1 MLADEDQSCESCVRL
16 VDVGIVPVDPTRL
29 VARGAQCRHAWRGAG
44 RGTPAKPERGNR
56 DDQND
61 GSDVVMTHWALVR
74 LEIVAGR
81 TYRNSWR
88 PARMLGVRVN
98 SPASQRRGSRV
109 FDQQGASGCRW
120 HAAEGRSDARK
131 GSYRVERALI
141 ETLHELA
148 DRIDPEAPILEL
160 RDERETLLVY
170 RRPMS
175 ERFDLVVLGAGPAGE
190 KGAVQAAYFGHRV
203 LVVDKAAEPGGAA
216 VHTGTL
222 PSKTL
227 RETALYLSGFRAR
240 DLYGIAVELEDPH
253 AAVPRLIARK
263 DTIARTESQRI
274 RENLDRHGV
283 ELVRGRARFVDPH
296 RLEIELVDGSRREVE
311 TRFTLIATGSS
322 PRNPPDVPISEPD
335 VYDSDEILAL
345 DHLPDRLVVL
355 GAGVIGCEYACMF
368 AALGVKVTLV
378 EARTQFLSFLDHEI
392 GRALERSMRE
402 RLGIEIRKGHRW
414 GKIHRDT
421 DGKLRCDL
429 ADGSVLV
436 CEKLLFAAG
445 RVGNTDGLGLESVGL
460 SPNDRGALE
469 VDDRFRTKVP
479 SIYAAGDVI
488 GFPALAST
496 SMEQARVAV
505 CHAFDIAYKKNVA
518 RIWPYGIYTIPEVS
532 CVGHT
537 EESCQAEGIP
547 YVVGR
552 ASHRDNA
559 RGMIVGDHEGMTKLV
574 VHAETRA
581 LLGVHLIGERASE
594 LVHIGQAVL
603 HAGGSVDAFIDMVF
617 NYPTLSEAYKYAAYA
632 ALGALAKH
640 AAAR

>member
-1 MLADEDQSCESCVRL
+1 M
-16 VDVGIVPVDPTRL
+16 
-29 VARGAQCRHAWRGAG
+29 
-44 RGTPAKPERGNR
+44 
-56 DDQND
+56 ND
-61 GSDVVMTHWALVR
+61 
-74 LEIVAGR
+74 
-81 TYRNSWR
+81 R
-88 PARMLGVRVN
+88 PL
-98 SPASQRRGSRV
+98 
-109 FDQQGASGCRW
+109 
-120 HAAEGRSDARK
+120 
-131 GSYRVERALI
+131 
-141 ETLHELA
+141 
-148 DRIDPEAPILEL
+148 DR
-160 RDERETLLVY
+160 Y
-170 RRPMS
+170 
-175 ERFDLVVLGAGPAGE
+175 DLVVLGAGPAGE

-203 LVVDKAAEPGGAA
+203 LVVEKAIEPGGAA

-240 DLYGIAVELEDPH
+240 DLYGIAVEMEDQH

-263 DTIARTESQRI
+263 DAIARSESRRI

-283 ELVRGRARFVDPH
+283 ELVRGRARFLDPH
-296 RLEIELVDGSRREVE
+296 RLELEAIDGSRREIE

-392 GRALERSMRE
+392 GQALERSMRE
-402 RLGIEIRKGHRW
+402 RLNIEIRKGHRW
-414 GKIHRDT
+414 GAIHRDA
-421 DGKLRCDL
+421 DGKLLCDL
-429 ADGSVLV
+429 ADGSVLT

-460 SPNDRGALE
+460 AADERGALK
-469 VDDRFRTKVP
+469 VDDRFRTQVP

-505 CHAFDIAYKKNVA
+505 CHAFDIAYKKNVS

-537 EESCQAEGIP
+537 EESCKAEGIP

-552 ASHRDNA
+552 AQHKDNA
-559 RGMIVGDHEGMTKLV
+559 RGMIAGDHEGMTKLV

-581 LLGVHLIGERASE
+581 LLGVHIIGERASE
-594 LVHIGQAVL
+594 QVHIGQAVL
-603 HAGGSVDAFIDMVF
+603 HAGGTVDAFIDMVF

-632 ALGALAKH
+632 ALGALSRAETGTRNEEE
-640 AAAR
+640 ASR

>member
-1 MLADEDQSCESCVRL
+1 MR
-16 VDVGIVPVDPTRL
+16 
-29 VARGAQCRHAWRGAG
+29 
-44 RGTPAKPERGNR
+44 
-56 DDQND
+56 
-61 GSDVVMTHWALVR
+61 VVYGLRMT
-74 LEIVAGR
+74 
-81 TYRNSWR
+81 
-88 PARMLGVRVN
+88 
-98 SPASQRRGSRV
+98 
-109 FDQQGASGCRW
+109 
-120 HAAEGRSDARK
+120 
-131 GSYRVERALI
+131 
-141 ETLHELA
+141 
-148 DRIDPEAPILEL
+148 DR
-160 RDERETLLVY
+160 Y
-170 RRPMS
+170 
-175 ERFDLVVLGAGPAGE
+175 DLVVLGAGPAGE
-190 KGAVQAAYFGHRV
+190 KGAVQAAYFGQRV
-203 LVVDKAAEPGGAA
+203 LVVEKASEPGGAA

-227 RETALYLSGFRAR
+227 RETALYLSGYRDR
-240 DLYGIAVELEDPH
+240 DLYGVAVELQDPH
-253 AAVPRLIARK
+253 AAVPHLIARK
-263 DTIARTESQRI
+263 DAIAKGESRRI

-283 ELVRGRARFVDPH
+283 ELVRGRARFVDAH
-296 RLEIELVDGSRREVE
+296 RLEVEHVDGSRREIE

-335 VYDSDEILAL
+335 VYDSDEILGL

-378 EARTQFLSFLDHEI
+378 EARTQVLSFLDHEI

-414 GKIHRDT
+414 GSIHRDD

-445 RVGNTDGLGLESVGL
+445 RVGNTDDLGLERVGL
-460 SPNDRGALE
+460 TPDERGSLK
-469 VDDRFRTKVP
+469 VDEHFRTSAP

-505 CHAFDIAYKKNVA
+505 CHAFELDHKKSAA
-518 RIWPYGIYTIPEVS
+518 RVWPYGIYTIPEVS

-537 EESCQAEGIP
+537 EESCAAEGIP

-552 ASHRDNA
+552 AHHADNA
-559 RGMIVGDHEGMTKLV
+559 RGMIAGDREGLTKLI
-574 VHAETRA
+574 VHAQTRA
-581 LLGVHLIGERASE
+581 LLGVHILGERASE
-594 LVHIGQAVL
+594 LVHLGQAVL
-603 HAGGSVDAFIDMVF
+603 HAGGSVDVFIDMVF

-632 ALGALAKH
+632 ALGALATRGEGET
-640 AAAR
+640 ARESEVAR